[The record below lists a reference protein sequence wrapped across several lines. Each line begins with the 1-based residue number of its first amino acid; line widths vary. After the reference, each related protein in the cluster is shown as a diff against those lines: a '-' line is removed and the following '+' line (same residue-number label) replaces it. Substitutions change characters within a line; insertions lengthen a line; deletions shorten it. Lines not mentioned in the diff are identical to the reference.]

1 MNKKKL
7 HYWFLTINNPNIYEN
22 WLVHDI
28 AAGKIDWFD
37 TFICGREGDWDT
49 DGTLPPT
56 KTPHYQICFSSE
68 KLSSFELVKSLFKR
82 AHIERCKNFKKSI
95 KYCSKTGKVMSF
107 RVEAAVDDVWESS
120 STPSDLEPPIDTR
133 PPFPPRDSW
142 LFEDILDDQDLFPG
156 APD

>member
-1 MNKKKL
+1 
-7 HYWFLTINNPNIYEN
+7 
-22 WLVHDI
+22 
-28 AAGKIDWFD
+28 
-37 TFICGREGDWDT
+37 
-49 DGTLPPT
+49 
-56 KTPHYQICFSSE
+56 
-68 KLSSFELVKSLFKR
+68 
-82 AHIERCKNFKKSI
+82 
-95 KYCSKTGKVMSF
+95 MSF